1 MGLIPQFSMAQID
14 AFMKQAEEQQI
25 NKIVR
30 VLRFVGEKAVNEARA
45 SGTYQDRTA
54 NLRNSVGYVIIVN
67 GRIVDEDF
75 SASATGKVPTTEN
88 PVMYGRKLAHEI
100 AARQTDIALIVVS
113 GMKYG
118 SYVEAR
124 GYNVLTSAEQLANT
138 QVPMLL
144 KQLK

>member
-1 MGLIPQFSMAQID
+1 MGLVPQFSMAQID
-14 AFMKQAEEQQI
+14 AFMKQAEEQHI
-25 NKIVR
+25 NQIVR

-45 SGTYQDRTA
+45 SGSYQDRTA

-67 GRIVDEDF
+67 GRIVDENF
-75 SASATGKVPTTEN
+75 SASARGNEPSTEN
-88 PVMYGRKLAHEI
+88 PIKYGRDLAHEI